1 MLMDAM
7 LQQHTPEETTVAKK
21 HTNERE
27 AVGIL
32 FYR

>member
-1 MLMDAM
+1 M

-21 HTNERE
+21 HTDERE
-27 AVGIL
+27 ADGIF